1 MHENLRSYM
10 RLVEKRSRE
19 HNRAFGML
27 YAQGLY
33 GACAAILRQEI
44 DNLMRVDYLAF
55 SVPFADRDELCR
67 YVFSGARWQ
76 RRTRNGKFTDIRD
89 VEFQTYA
96 EDNHS
101 WVSLA
106 YEYSSKFIHLTN
118 FWDYGVSDPMVTM
131 PADDRSI
138 IASYLS
144 QYHGFPGYDL
154 KMNDLFEYLPQ
165 VFEKIRS
172 NIECYVEQEDGL
184 LLQPLS
190 SNA

>member
-19 HNRAFGML
+19 HNQAFGML

-33 GACAAILRQEI
+33 GACAAIVRQEI

-55 SVPFADRDELCR
+55 SVPFSDRDELCR
-67 YVFSGARWQ
+67 YVFSGTRWQ
-76 RRTRNGKFTDIRD
+76 RPTRNGKFTDIRD

-101 WVSLA
+101 WVSLV

-118 FWDYGVSDPMVTM
+118 FWDYGVSDPLITM
-131 PADDRSI
+131 PADDQSKI
-138 IASYLS
+138 VSYLS
-144 QYHGFPGYDL
+144 QYHDFPRRDL
-154 KMNDLFEYLPQ
+154 KMNDLFDYLPQ

-184 LLQPLS
+184 LLQSLS
-190 SNA
+190 SNG

>member
-1 MHENLRSYM
+1 MIDENLRSYM

-19 HNRAFGML
+19 HNQAFGML

-33 GACAAILRQEI
+33 GACAAIIRQEI

-55 SVPFADRDELCR
+55 SVPLTDCDELCR
-67 YVFSGARWQ
+67 EVFSGVRWQ
-76 RRTRNGKFTDIRD
+76 RRTAKGRLTNIRD
-89 VEFQTYA
+89 IEFHTYA
-96 EDNHS
+96 KDNHS

-118 FWDYGVSDPMVTM
+118 SWDYGASDPLGTM
-131 PADDRSI
+131 SADDRSQ
-138 IASYLS
+138 IASYLRC
-144 QYHGFPGYDL
+144 YHGFPGHEL
-154 KMNDLFEYLPQ
+154 TMNDLFEYLPQ

-184 LLQPLS
+184 LLHRLS
-190 SNA
+190 S